1 MFLSAPAYGT
11 GLAAGQDAAQMH
23 HGCRVAAVAAHAAR
37 WLPGLCRPEPGQ
49 APSEKGSVMNTT
61 ATSKDQQYVAPGL
74 VDLGPATEVTLGK
87 YAEDTQDENRYF
99 E

>member
-1 MFLSAPAYGT
+1 
-11 GLAAGQDAAQMH
+11 
-23 HGCRVAAVAAHAAR
+23 
-37 WLPGLCRPEPGQ
+37 
-49 APSEKGSVMNTT
+49 MNTP
-61 ATSKDQQYVAPGL
+61 ATSTSQQYVAPGL